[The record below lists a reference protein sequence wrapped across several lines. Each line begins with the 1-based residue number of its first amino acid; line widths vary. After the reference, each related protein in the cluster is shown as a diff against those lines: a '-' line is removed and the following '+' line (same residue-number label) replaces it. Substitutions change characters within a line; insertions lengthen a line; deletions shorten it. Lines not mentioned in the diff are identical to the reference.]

1 MSDPATRYA
10 QALLDGVKGP
20 ASAATALFG
29 HGRDLVELLAAE
41 DDLRRFLES
50 PAFGRDEKRELLA
63 VVGARCGYES
73 ALLNLCGALVD
84 NHRIGLLAT
93 VLDRAERLWRRRQ
106 GIAELEVSVARPL
119 ADDEESDLRR
129 VLAERFGKTA
139 EARFTVDPAVLEGLV
154 VKKDSVCY
162 DASLRNHIRLL
173 RDRLREGKG
182 R

>member
-1 MSDPATRYA
+1 MSDPSTRYA
-10 QALLDGVKGP
+10 QALLDGAKGP
-20 ASAATALFG
+20 ASAATALFDQ
-29 HGRDLVELLAAE
+29 GRDLVKLLATE

-63 VVGARCGYES
+63 AVGARCGYEP

-84 NHRIGLLAT
+84 NHRIGLLAS
-93 VLDRAERLWRRRQ
+93 VLHRAERLWRRRQ

-119 ADDEESDLRR
+119 SEGEESDLRR
-129 VLAERFGKTA
+129 ALAACFGKTA

-173 RDRLREGKG
+173 RDRLLDVKG